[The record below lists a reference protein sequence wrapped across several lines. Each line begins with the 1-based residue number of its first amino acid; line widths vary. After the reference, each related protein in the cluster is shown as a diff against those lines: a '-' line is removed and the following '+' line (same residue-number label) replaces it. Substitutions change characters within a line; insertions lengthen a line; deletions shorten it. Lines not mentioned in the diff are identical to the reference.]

1 MCALYEC
8 CCFCLLLPVLL
19 LLPAI
24 VVGKANELW
33 QVEVV
38 AAEEEAE
45 AEAVSQLESVCFVAF
60 LLLHALIL

>member
-1 MCALYEC
+1 M
-8 CCFCLLLPVLL
+8 LL

-38 AAEEEAE
+38 TAEEEAE